1 MNIKLL
7 GYSISLNIIILI
19 GIFYLIIVVN
29 ALSGSCNREGFTN
42 AELKLKQQF
51 DQLSNMVAQAKGP
64 ITASDNTKIISMF
77 DQAID
82 AAVTSDSAIRN
93 LIANVRTQIRGLV
106 LQ

>member
-1 MNIKLL
+1 MNIKVL
-7 GYSISLNIIILI
+7 GYSISLKVIILI
-19 GIFYLIIVVN
+19 CIFYLIMVVN

-42 AELKLKQQF
+42 AELMLKQQL
-51 DQLSNMVAQAKGP
+51 DALSNKLAQFKGP

-82 AAVTSDSAIRN
+82 KAVTSQSAMRN
-93 LIANVRTQIRGLV
+93 LIEKVRGQIRRLV